1 VEGAARNIT
10 IYLDT
15 LAKDVAGQKGGIN
28 EGSWPRLRTSTYL
41 GGVGDGG
48 DYNKFAR
55 AAYITD
61 KKLFYDV
68 LAHYLVLNLLA
79 LLVQKYKY
87 SRRSW
92 NRRRRRAQGCDRTL
106 HRIPGTKPS
115 QTGSRI
121 CLRYSI
127 YLLYWYKST
136 NTDAEGAARPCIP
149 TGASR
154 WTSAES

>member
-1 VEGAARNIT
+1 
-10 IYLDT
+10 
-15 LAKDVAGQKGGIN
+15 
-28 EGSWPRLRTSTYL
+28 
-41 GGVGDGG
+41 VGDGW

-92 NRRRRRAQGCDRTL
+92 HRRRRRAQG
-106 HRIPGTKPS
+106 
-115 QTGSRI
+115 
-121 CLRYSI
+121 
-127 YLLYWYKST
+127 
-136 NTDAEGAARPCIP
+136 
-149 TGASR
+149 
-154 WTSAES
+154 